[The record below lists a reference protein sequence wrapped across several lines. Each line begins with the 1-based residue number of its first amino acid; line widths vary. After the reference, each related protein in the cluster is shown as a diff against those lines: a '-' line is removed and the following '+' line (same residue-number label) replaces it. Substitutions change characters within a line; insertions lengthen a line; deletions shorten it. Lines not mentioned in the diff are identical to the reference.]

1 MNVSPELL
9 QGAVTVLFGALA
21 GGITNAVAIW
31 MLFHPYEPRG
41 PRWFTLQG
49 AIPKNRARLAKTVG
63 RTVGQRLLVPE
74 DLAGRLT
81 APEVRAAFER
91 ALEGFVSGLLDGERG
106 SLRDELPPGVLAEL
120 ELAFG
125 SLAPVLA
132 DRLATFATTD
142 QFREATRQFLAR
154 ATDEIAER
162 PLSDV
167 LTVARRTALRQRLEE
182 WLAGAAASPELE
194 ATILGWLERQTV
206 RLAETHTPLLEN
218 LPPGLVAAVERAV
231 QGYLPIALDRLAG
244 VLADPEAR
252 ARLQRMLHE
261 LFQRFVRDLLLHERI
276 VARLVVTERTIA
288 RMLKS
293 FERDGVDQ
301 LARLLDE
308 PALRSQVAKGVN
320 DAVVSFL
327 RKPIADHL
335 ANLGPERLAGVQ
347 RTVAGYVTGALRDPA
362 TRAYAIDRLDAALAG
377 AERRTIGDVLRYLPP
392 DKAAELLARAAQ
404 AQEVRAWITDGAQAA
419 FTALLERP
427 IRRPADWL
435 PPGARER
442 LVGALSPALWG
453 WIQQQVPAVVEH
465 LDIEAQVEQ
474 KVLGFSVQR
483 VEELVRATT
492 QRELDLIVRLGYVL
506 GAMVGLLAWGV
517 GRLLP

>member
-1 MNVSPELL
+1 MSASPDLL
-9 QGAVTVLFGALA
+9 QAAVTVLFGALA

-31 MLFHPYEPRG
+31 MLFHPYEPKG
-41 PRWFTLQG
+41 PRWLTLQG

-74 DLAGRLT
+74 DLASRLT

-91 ALEGFVSGLLDGERG
+91 ALEGFVSALLDDERG
-106 SLRDELPPGVLAEL
+106 SLREELPPGVLTEL
-120 ELAFG
+120 ELAFR
-125 SLAPVLA
+125 SLAPVMA
-132 DRLATFATTD
+132 ERLATFAGTD
-142 QFREATRQFLAR
+142 QFREAARGFLAR
-154 ATDEIAER
+154 AADEMAER

-167 LTVARRTALRQRLEE
+167 LTAARRAALRQRLEE
-182 WLAGAAASPELE
+182 WIAGAAASPELE
-194 ATILGWLERQTV
+194 ATIDGWLERQTT
-206 RLAETHTPLLEN
+206 RLAADPTPLLEI
-218 LPPGLVAAVERAV
+218 LPPGVVAAVERAV

-252 ARLQRMLHE
+252 ARLQRLLHE

-288 RMLKS
+288 RLLDS

-308 PALRSQVAKGVN
+308 PALRTQVARSVN

-327 RKPIADHL
+327 RKPIAEHL
-335 ANLGPERLAGVQ
+335 ANLGPDRLAGVR

-362 TRAYAIDRLDAALAG
+362 TRAYAIDRLDSGLAA
-377 AERRTIGDVLRYLPP
+377 AERRTFGDLLRHLPP
-392 DKAAELLARAAQ
+392 EKTAELVARAVQ
-404 AQEVRAWITDGAQAA
+404 AQEVRGWLAEGTHAA
-419 FTALLERP
+419 FNALLDRP

-435 PPGARER
+435 PPGARAR
-442 LVGALSPALWG
+442 LVRALSPALWT

-465 LDIEAQVEQ
+465 LDIEALVER
-474 KVLGFSVQR
+474 KVLSFSVQR

-506 GAMVGLLAWGV
+506 GAIVGLMAWGV
-517 GRLLP
+517 SLALP

>member
-1 MNVSPELL
+1 MTVPPELL
-9 QGAVTVLFGALA
+9 QGAVTILFGALA

-74 DLAGRLT
+74 DLAHQLT

-91 ALEGFVSGLLDGERG
+91 ALEGFVTGLLDGERG
-106 SLRDELPPGVLAEL
+106 SLREELPPGVLAEL
-120 ELAFG
+120 ELAFA
-125 SLAPVLA
+125 SMAPLLA
-132 DRLATFATTD
+132 DRLATYATTD
-142 QFREATRQFLAR
+142 QFREATSQFLAR
-154 ATDEIAER
+154 AAEEFADR

-167 LTVARRTALRQRLEE
+167 LTEARQAAIRRRVED
-182 WLAGAAASPELE
+182 WIAGAAESPELE
-194 ATILGWLERQTV
+194 ATIEGWLERQTA
-206 RLAETHTPLLEN
+206 RLAGSNTPLLEN
-218 LPPGLVAAVERAV
+218 LPPGVVAAVERAV
-231 QGYLPIALDRLAG
+231 QGYLPIALDRLAA

-276 VARLVVTERTIA
+276 VARLMVTERTIA
-288 RMLKS
+288 RMLKA

-327 RKPIADHL
+327 RRPIGEHL
-335 ANLGPERLAGVQ
+335 ANLGPERLAGVR
-347 RTVAGYVTGALRDPA
+347 RTVATYVTGALRDPA
-362 TRAYAIDRLDAALAG
+362 TRAYAIDRLDKALDA
-377 AERRTIGDVLRYLPP
+377 AERRTLGDVLRYLPP

-404 AQEVRAWITDGAQAA
+404 AEQVRTWLAEGAQAA
-419 FTALLERP
+419 FTALLDRP
-427 IRRPADWL
+427 IRRPAGWL

-442 LVGALSPALWG
+442 LVKALSPALWG
-453 WIQQQVPAVVEH
+453 WVQQQVPAVVEH

-506 GAMVGLLAWGV
+506 GAGVGVLAWGV
-517 GRLLP
+517 GMLLR

>member
-1 MNVSPELL
+1 MSVPPDLL

-31 MLFHPYEPRG
+31 MLFHPYQPRG

-49 AIPKNRARLAKTVG
+49 AIPKNRARLARTGG

-74 DLAGRLT
+74 DLAHRLT

-91 ALEGFVSGLLDGERG
+91 ALEGFVSALLDDERG
-106 SLRDELPPGVLAEL
+106 SMRQELPPAVLAEL
-120 ELAFG
+120 ELAFA

-132 DRLATFATTD
+132 DRLATYLATD
-142 QFREATRQFLAR
+142 EFRERTRQFVAR
-154 ATDEIAER
+154 ATEDIAER
-162 PLSDV
+162 PVGEV
-167 LTVARRTALRQRLEE
+167 LTAARRAALRQRLEE
-182 WLAGAAASPELE
+182 WIAGAAASPELE
-194 ATILGWLERQTV
+194 TTIAGWLERQTT
-206 RLAETHTPLLEN
+206 RLAGDHTPLLEI
-218 LPPGLVAAVERAV
+218 LPPGVVAAMERAV

-252 ARLQRMLHE
+252 ARLQRTLHE

-288 RMLKS
+288 RLLDA

-308 PALRSQVAKGVN
+308 PALRAQVSRSVN

-327 RKPIADHL
+327 RKPIAEHL
-335 ANLGPERLAGVQ
+335 ANLGAERLANLR

-362 TRAYAIDRLDAALAG
+362 TRSYAIDRLDAALAA
-377 AERRTIGDVLRYLPP
+377 AERRTLGDLLRHLPP
-392 DKAAELLARAAQ
+392 ERAAELLARAAQ
-404 AQEVRAWITDGAQAA
+404 TKEVRGWLAEGSQTA
-419 FTALLERP
+419 FEALLERP
-427 IRRPADWL
+427 IQRPADWL
-435 PPGARER
+435 PPGARDR
-442 LVGALSPALWG
+442 LVKALSPALWG

-465 LDIEAQVEQ
+465 LDIEALVEQ

-517 GRLLP
+517 SLVLP

>member
-1 MNVSPELL
+1 MSSSPDLL

-63 RTVGQRLLVPE
+63 RTVGQRLLVPQ

-81 APEVRAAFER
+81 APEVRAAFQR
-91 ALEGFVSGLLDGERG
+91 ALEGFVSALLDAERG
-106 SLRDELPPGVLAEL
+106 SLREELPPGVLAEL

-125 SLAPVLA
+125 ALGPVLA
-132 DRLATFATTD
+132 DRLATYVATD
-142 QFREATRQFLAR
+142 EFREATQQFLAR
-154 ATDEIAER
+154 AMDEIAER
-162 PLSDV
+162 PLGEV
-167 LTVARRTALRQRLEE
+167 LTAARRTALRRRVED
-182 WLAGAAASPELE
+182 WIAGAAASPELE
-194 ATILGWLERQTV
+194 ATIEGWLERQTT
-206 RLAETHTPLLEN
+206 RLADDHTPLLEI
-218 LPPGLVAAVERAV
+218 LPPGVVAAVERAV

-244 VLADPEAR
+244 VLTDPEAR
-252 ARLQRMLHE
+252 ARLQRTLHE

-308 PALRSQVAKGVN
+308 PALRDQVSRSVN

-327 RKPIADHL
+327 RKPIAEHL
-335 ANLGPERLAGVQ
+335 ANLGPERLAGVR
-347 RTVAGYVTGALRDPA
+347 RTVAGYVTGGLRDPA
-362 TRAYAIDRLDAALAG
+362 TRAYAIDRLDGALAA
-377 AERRTIGDVLRYLPP
+377 AERRTFGDVLRYLPP
-392 DKAAELLARAAQ
+392 DKAAELVARAAQ
-404 AQEVRAWITDGAQAA
+404 AQAVQTWLADGTQAA
-419 FTALLERP
+419 FKALLERP

-442 LVGALSPALWG
+442 VVNALSPALWG
-453 WIQQQVPAVVEH
+453 WIQQQVPAVVEQ
-465 LDIEAQVEQ
+465 LDIEALVEQ

-492 QRELDLIVRLGYVL
+492 QRELDLIVRLGYLL
-506 GAMVGLLAWGV
+506 GAVVGLVAWGV
-517 GRLLP
+517 SLLLP

>member
-1 MNVSPELL
+1 
-9 QGAVTVLFGALA
+9 
-21 GGITNAVAIW
+21 
-31 MLFHPYEPRG
+31 
-41 PRWFTLQG
+41 
-49 AIPKNRARLAKTVG
+49 
-63 RTVGQRLLVPE
+63 
-74 DLAGRLT
+74 
-81 APEVRAAFER
+81 
-91 ALEGFVSGLLDGERG
+91 
-106 SLRDELPPGVLAEL
+106 L